1 MRVIFDRNAETPL
14 EAIVVKSAKE
24 TPTVIF
30 AHHPPVAR
38 LAALHNAGVDVF
50 EAEDLAAALRAL
62 RGFEVQHLLV
72 EGGARVAQEFLRQE
86 MVDRLVI
93 FQSTAVLGATALSPF
108 YGLPESFQ
116 KELQSARVVRR
127 AEFGEDVMT
136 EYALREG

>member
-14 EAIVVKSAKE
+14 DAKVVSSARQ

-50 EAEDLAAALRAL
+50 EAEDLPAALDAL
-62 RGFEVQHLLV
+62 HGFDVQHLMV
-72 EGGARVAQEFLRQE
+72 EGGARVAQDFLRQGL
-86 MVDRLVI
+86 VDRLVI
-93 FQSTAVLGATALSPF
+93 FQSPITVGPGGLSPLE
-108 YGLPESFQ
+108 GLPEAP
-116 KELQSARVVRR
+116 LSARVVRR

-136 EYALREG
+136 VYALREG